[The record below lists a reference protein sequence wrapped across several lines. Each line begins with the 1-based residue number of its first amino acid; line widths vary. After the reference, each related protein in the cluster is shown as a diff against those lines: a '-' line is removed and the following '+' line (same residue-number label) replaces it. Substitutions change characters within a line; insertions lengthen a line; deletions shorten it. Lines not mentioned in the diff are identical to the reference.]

1 MTETSV
7 IIFSQV
13 FGPVA
18 IVASLWLLANQHRLR
33 SFLEQVADNEALQFL
48 VHIIRMVAW
57 LFIMVMVIDTTEVI
71 NLAFKIAW
79 AVVAVIGAVGLL
91 FPNVSTQ
98 VLKRTMNHI
107 TGVNIALLIN
117 LFIGIG
123 LTLLGYVL

>member
-1 MTETSV
+1 MT
-7 IIFSQV
+7 IYH
-13 FGPVA
+13 G
-18 IVASLWLLANQHRLR
+18 
-33 SFLEQVADNEALQFL
+33 DG
-48 VHIIRMVAW
+48 
-57 LFIMVMVIDTTEVI
+57 D
-71 NLAFKIAW
+71 W

-107 TGVNIALLIN
+107 TGVNIALVIN